1 MVCLSRPYPFKFFK
15 DCLPQNLLSSL
26 LNTLS
31 QIYCWPL
38 PFWFFL
44 GVCLPYLSMVLPST
58 VVVIFIRIEDVRRF
72 DNTHFQMFW
81 GNALKNNKTTKQRG
95 SKVTPCHMFLY
106 CLQILKLITILFPF
120 NKSVVP
126 SRSTVYGFC
135 TRYCKNIKH

>member
-72 DNTHFQMFW
+72 DNTHFQMLRSTSFEVMH
-81 GNALKNNKTTKQRG
+81 LKITKQLNKG
-95 SKVTPCHMFLY
+95 EV
-106 CLQILKLITILFPF
+106 KLLPAICFCI
-120 NKSVVP
+120 V
-126 SRSTVYGFC
+126 SRSL
-135 TRYCKNIKH
+135 N